1 MDKKQNLTLFEKDN
15 AYEIN
20 NCNITIDQL
29 KSAGVS
35 VAVFSAETYLRKF
48 YGDVIY
54 SSSQVEGD
62 EEFSDKKIQKL
73 GEEDMSI
80 DKNYKQICEDI
91 ENSEFDKSLDEIM
104 SS

>member
-1 MDKKQNLTLFEKDN
+1 MDKKQNLSLFEKDN

-20 NCNITIDQL
+20 NCNVTIDQL

-35 VAVFSAETYLRKF
+35 VAVMSAETYLRRY

-54 SSSQVEGD
+54 SAGHIDGE

-73 GEEDMSI
+73 GEEDMTI

-91 ENSEFDKSLDEIM
+91 ENSEFDKNLDEIM
-104 SS
+104 S